1 MAPRTCF
8 SFFHSFTFWD
18 YYIYIA
24 IAHCSLF
31 LYSLHSLPHPC
42 SVSNLWPSVSL
53 LWGLY
58 LWTWKYMCMD
68 VYIYIYVLFIFKSC
82 GITGKNFSSENM
94 QGLKDSFSPGHLVGS
109 ASNGA
114 EISWKLQWMEWKLPK
129 VSQQGERH
137 GQESK
142 RNFLWNA
149 IINLAL
155 CMWFKNDFNAFF

>member
-1 MAPRTCF
+1 MHYAC
-8 SFFHSFTFWD
+8 
-18 YYIYIA
+18 
-24 IAHCSLF
+24 
-31 LYSLHSLPHPC
+31 
-42 SVSNLWPSVSL
+42 V
-53 LWGLY
+53 
-58 LWTWKYMCMD
+58 YMCMD
-68 VYIYIYVLFIFKSC
+68 VYIYIYVLFIFKSY

-155 CMWFKNDFNAFF
+155 CMWFKMILMHFLRNMFCFLGASVHFALTCNCQFCGKKKSVNLSHHLPSCFIHSLYVKIFYIFLINE